1 MEGVLIT
8 EHYKTELKGHQV
20 MHDVKKF
27 IYFLL
32 LYIKGHE
39 DFYRKDIHLR
49 YFDIFTNIVF

>member
-1 MEGVLIT
+1 MEGVLST
-8 EHYKTELKGHQV
+8 EHYKTELKSHQV

-32 LYIKGHE
+32 LYIEGHE

-49 YFDIFTNIVF
+49 